1 MRCFCRMG
9 HKRFVP
15 GLLLAVAM
23 SSPGW
28 AQQPPTA
35 ESPQRGVHR
44 RGETIEDWSSL
55 SLAGSELVPQQPM
68 LGEKDDL
75 PGFTRELLR
84 VQWRVGDPIDLYII
98 RPKFVPKPRVILYLY
113 SYPSETARFRDND
126 YCARVTSGGVAAVGF
141 VSALTGHR
149 YAMRPMKEWF
159 VSEFQEALGSSV
171 HDVQMVLNF
180 LATRD
185 DLDVSNVGMFGT
197 GSGGTIAILAAAI
210 DPRIKAID
218 VLGPWGDWPDWMATS
233 ARIPE
238 NERPNY
244 VKPEFLKKVAPL
256 DPVQWLP
263 QVKAQHI
270 RIQDITDD
278 TITPKAAQARIEAA
292 APVIAKLQR
301 YQSTRE
307 FFGAASGGK
316 VFQWVKDQIR
326 GIPETKPEVQNTLT
340 LQPAAP
346 VAEKHDD

>member
-1 MRCFCRMG
+1 
-9 HKRFVP
+9 
-15 GLLLAVAM
+15 
-23 SSPGW
+23 
-28 AQQPPTA
+28 
-35 ESPQRGVHR
+35 
-44 RGETIEDWSSL
+44 
-55 SLAGSELVPQQPM
+55 
-68 LGEKDDL
+68 
-75 PGFTRELLR
+75 
-84 VQWRVGDPIDLYII
+84 
-98 RPKFVPKPRVILYLY
+98 
-113 SYPSETARFRDND
+113 
-126 YCARVTSGGVAAVGF
+126 
-141 VSALTGHR
+141 
-149 YAMRPMKEWF
+149 
-159 VSEFQEALGSSV
+159 
-171 HDVQMVLNF
+171 
-180 LATRD
+180 
-185 DLDVSNVGMFGT
+185 
-197 GSGGTIAILAAAI
+197 
-210 DPRIKAID
+210 
-218 VLGPWGDWPDWMATS
+218 MATS
-233 ARIPE
+233 SIIPE